1 MARSLRLA
9 RVLSNTRNVGLS
21 VSSSRSHFLAYNT
34 VGATDKRFR
43 ATPSISLAKHFS
55 AAAQPEGESESMA
68 GLRFLTINSQITNIT
83 YQELYI

>member
-9 RVLSNTRNVGLS
+9 RVFSNTRNVGLS

-34 VGATDKRFR
+34 VAATDKRFR

-55 AAAQPEGESESMA
+55 AAAQPEGESDSEERA
-68 GLRFLTINSQITNIT
+68 GLRFLTINSQIPNIT
-83 YQELYI
+83 Y